1 MCVQTALEKVGVL
14 LLVLPSRVGLQARGV
29 GRARVYI
36 SCRRMIEFSAGI
48 LQRSSQ
54 VVWARLVGPVPDVM
68 GVLDKNL
75 YIFLDF
81 SITIREFI

>member
-1 MCVQTALEKVGVL
+1 VSE
-14 LLVLPSRVGLQARGV
+14 
-29 GRARVYI
+29 GRESTFSVDV
-36 SCRRMIEFSAGI
+36 EFSAGI
-48 LQRSSQ
+48 RQLPSL
-54 VVWARLVGPVPDVM
+54 VVWARLVGLVPDVM